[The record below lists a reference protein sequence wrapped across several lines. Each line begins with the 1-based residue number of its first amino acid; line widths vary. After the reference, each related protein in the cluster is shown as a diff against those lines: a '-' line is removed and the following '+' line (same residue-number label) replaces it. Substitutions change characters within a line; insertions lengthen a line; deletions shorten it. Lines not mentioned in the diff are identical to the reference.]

1 VNFWGIINLK
11 LLLDVLFAIGF
22 GLLLFSRV
30 KEQRTL
36 WLLRGYLF
44 LVSTAWFIQRYADLP
59 LTSKLIDA
67 VVLACSL
74 SLAILWQGEL
84 RRLMELLGTGR
95 LAVLLGNP
103 PKEFRA
109 TSTTITQLVDTAGKL
124 SQNRR
129 GALIVVDLGSD
140 LRPEDFLY
148 SGTNIEAQLSTDL
161 LINLFATDTPLH
173 DGAVLV
179 KGNKIISAGV
189 ILPLSRQGIS
199 RYGTRHLAALG
210 ITERFDR
217 CICIVVSEETGTL
230 SLANQGKLERP
241 ITSSRLQELLVNLIG
256 NQNSIGTNKSS
267 LAIKKLV
274 KEVFQ
279 KVGIEESRLD
289 SFPHQFSGGMRQRV
303 SIAMALALKP
313 KLLIAD
319 EPTTSLDTI
328 TSFEI
333 MQEIIHLCNEFDT
346 TLILI
351 SHDINL
357 AAKWC
362 KKVAIIEKGSIV
374 EKGNVSDLSCKTAV
388 HHRKVA
394 NHY

>member
-1 VNFWGIINLK
+1 MNFWELINFK
-11 LLLDVLFAIGF
+11 LLLDVLFAVGF
-22 GLLLFSRV
+22 GVLLFSRV

-36 WLLRGYLF
+36 WLFRGYLF
-44 LVSTAWFIQRYADLP
+44 LVSLAWFVQRYANLP

-95 LAVLLGNP
+95 LAVILGNP
-103 PKEFRA
+103 PKEFRSNA
-109 TSTTITQLVDTAGKL
+109 NTVNQLVEAAGKL

-129 GALIVVDLGSD
+129 GALMVVDLGSD

-148 SGTNIEAQLSTDL
+148 SGITIDAQLSTDL

-241 ITSSRLQELLVNLIG
+241 ITSSRLQELLNEFVG
-256 NQNSIGTNKSS
+256 SIKSQTISKSS
-267 LAIKKLV
+267 TN
-274 KEVFQ
+274 
-279 KVGIEESRLD
+279 R
-289 SFPHQFSGGMRQRV
+289 
-303 SIAMALALKP
+303 
-313 KLLIAD
+313 
-319 EPTTSLDTI
+319 
-328 TSFEI
+328 
-333 MQEIIHLCNEFDT
+333 
-346 TLILI
+346 
-351 SHDINL
+351 
-357 AAKWC
+357 
-362 KKVAIIEKGSIV
+362 
-374 EKGNVSDLSCKTAV
+374 NVSSPNKTSADIIPNIAIDKSV
-388 HHRKVA
+388 KKSD
-394 NHY
+394 

>member
-1 VNFWGIINLK
+1 MNFWGFINLK
-11 LLLDVLFAIGF
+11 FLLDVLFALGF

-44 LVSTAWFIQRYADLP
+44 LVSFAWFIQRYAYLP

-109 TSTTITQLVDTAGKL
+109 ASTTITQLVDTAGKL

-148 SGTNIEAQLSTDL
+148 SGTNIQAQLSTDL

-256 NQNSIGTNKSS
+256 SQNSLATPKTSLKKSNTSQKINPNDNITNKTIENNSNQS
-267 LAIKKLV
+267 ESFTNIKK
-274 KEVFQ
+274 
-279 KVGIEESRLD
+279 
-289 SFPHQFSGGMRQRV
+289 
-303 SIAMALALKP
+303 
-313 KLLIAD
+313 
-319 EPTTSLDTI
+319 
-328 TSFEI
+328 
-333 MQEIIHLCNEFDT
+333 
-346 TLILI
+346 
-351 SHDINL
+351 
-357 AAKWC
+357 
-362 KKVAIIEKGSIV
+362 
-374 EKGNVSDLSCKTAV
+374 
-388 HHRKVA
+388 
-394 NHY
+394 

>member
-1 VNFWGIINLK
+1 MNFWGIINLK
-11 LLLDVLFAIGF
+11 LILDVLFAVGF

-44 LVSTAWFIQRYADLP
+44 LVSFAWFIQRYAYLP

-95 LAVLLGNP
+95 LTVLLGNP
-103 PKEFRA
+103 QKEFRA
-109 TSTTITQLVDTAGKL
+109 TSTTITQLVETAGKL

-241 ITSSRLQELLVNLIG
+241 ITSSRLQELLINLIG
-256 NQNSIGTNKSS
+256 NQNTIVTSKSS
-267 LAIKKLV
+267 LNK
-274 KEVFQ
+274 
-279 KVGIEESRLD
+279 
-289 SFPHQFSGGMRQRV
+289 
-303 SIAMALALKP
+303 
-313 KLLIAD
+313 
-319 EPTTSLDTI
+319 
-328 TSFEI
+328 
-333 MQEIIHLCNEFDT
+333 T
-346 TLILI
+346 TLSQNI
-351 SHDINL
+351 SPSDNMTNRIN
-357 AAKWC
+357 
-362 KKVAIIEKGSIV
+362 EKGSDKS
-374 EKGNVSDLSCKTAV
+374 ESFSNTKD
-388 HHRKVA
+388 
-394 NHY
+394 

>member
-1 VNFWGIINLK
+1 MNFWGFINLK
-11 LLLDVLFAIGF
+11 LLLDVLFAVGF

-44 LVSTAWFIQRYADLP
+44 LVSSAWFIQRYAYLP

-109 TSTTITQLVDTAGKL
+109 TSTTIIQLVDAAGKL
-124 SQNRR
+124 SKNKR

-217 CICIVVSEETGTL
+217 CICVVVSEESGTL
-230 SLANQGKLERP
+230 SLANQGRLERP
-241 ITSSRLQELLVNLIG
+241 ITSSRLLDLLKELLDPSNASGSKSNSINSSLKTTSSNIETKVAQSRVNLVK
-256 NQNSIGTNKSS
+256 NNDSKES
-267 LAIKKLV
+267 L
-274 KEVFQ
+274 
-279 KVGIEESRLD
+279 
-289 SFPHQFSGGMRQRV
+289 
-303 SIAMALALKP
+303 
-313 KLLIAD
+313 
-319 EPTTSLDTI
+319 
-328 TSFEI
+328 
-333 MQEIIHLCNEFDT
+333 N
-346 TLILI
+346 
-351 SHDINL
+351 
-357 AAKWC
+357 
-362 KKVAIIEKGSIV
+362 
-374 EKGNVSDLSCKTAV
+374 
-388 HHRKVA
+388 
-394 NHY
+394 

>member
-1 VNFWGIINLK
+1 MSFWGFLNLK
-11 LLLDVLFAIGF
+11 LLLDVFFAAAF
-22 GLLLFSRV
+22 GMLLFSRV

-44 LVSTAWFIQRYADLP
+44 LVSLAWFVQRFASLP

-67 VVLACSL
+67 LVLACSL

-95 LAVLLGNP
+95 LTVILGNP

-109 TSTTITQLVDTAGKL
+109 NSNAINQLVDAAGKL

-129 GALIVVDLGSD
+129 GALMVVDLGSD

-148 SGTNIEAQLSTDL
+148 SGIKIDAQLSTDL

-173 DGAVLV
+173 DGAILV

-241 ITSSRLQELLVNLIG
+241 ITSSRLQELLNDFIG
-256 NQNSIGTNKSS
+256 GLNNQTMSKSSTNRNVSMPKKKTIDIISSIGVDKS
-267 LAIKKLV
+267 V
-274 KEVFQ
+274 K
-279 KVGIEESRLD
+279 
-289 SFPHQFSGGMRQRV
+289 
-303 SIAMALALKP
+303 
-313 KLLIAD
+313 
-319 EPTTSLDTI
+319 
-328 TSFEI
+328 
-333 MQEIIHLCNEFDT
+333 N
-346 TLILI
+346 
-351 SHDINL
+351 
-357 AAKWC
+357 
-362 KKVAIIEKGSIV
+362 
-374 EKGNVSDLSCKTAV
+374 SD
-388 HHRKVA
+388 
-394 NHY
+394 

>member
-1 VNFWGIINLK
+1 MNFWGFINFK
-11 LLLDVLFAIGF
+11 VVFDVLFAAGF
-22 GLLLFSRV
+22 GLLFFARV
-30 KEQRTL
+30 KEKRTL

-44 LVSTAWFIQRYADLP
+44 LVSLAWFVQRYANLP

-95 LAVLLGNP
+95 LTVLLGNP
-103 PKEFRA
+103 SKEFRA
-109 TSTTITQLVDTAGKL
+109 NGNSVNQLVDASGKL

-148 SGTNIEAQLSTDL
+148 SGINIEAQLSTDL

-179 KGNKIISAGV
+179 KGDKIISAGV

-241 ITSSRLQELLVNLIG
+241 ITSSRLQELLNDYIG
-256 NQNSIGTNKSS
+256 NINAPVVAKSS
-267 LAIKKLV
+267 AN
-274 KEVFQ
+274 
-279 KVGIEESRLD
+279 R
-289 SFPHQFSGGMRQRV
+289 
-303 SIAMALALKP
+303 
-313 KLLIAD
+313 
-319 EPTTSLDTI
+319 
-328 TSFEI
+328 
-333 MQEIIHLCNEFDT
+333 
-346 TLILI
+346 
-351 SHDINL
+351 
-357 AAKWC
+357 
-362 KKVAIIEKGSIV
+362 
-374 EKGNVSDLSCKTAV
+374 NVSSPKNIKTDIIPNIAIDKSL
-388 HHRKVA
+388 RKSD
-394 NHY
+394 

>member
-1 VNFWGIINLK
+1 MNFWGFINLK
-11 LLLDVLFAIGF
+11 FLLDVLFAAGF

-44 LVSTAWFIQRYADLP
+44 LVSFAWFIQRYAYLP

-109 TSTTITQLVDTAGKL
+109 TSTTVNQLVDAAGKL
-124 SQNRR
+124 SQNRK
-129 GALIVVDLGSD
+129 GALIVVDLGCD

-148 SGTNIEAQLSTDL
+148 SGINIEAQLSTDL

-241 ITSSRLQELLVNLIG
+241 ITSSRLQELLIKFVG
-256 NQNSIGTNKSS
+256 NPKSSANKSTFS
-267 LAIKKLV
+267 QNINTSDNIT
-274 KEVFQ
+274 
-279 KVGIEESRLD
+279 IEND
-289 SFPHQFSGGMRQRV
+289 SN
-303 SIAMALALKP
+303 K
-313 KLLIAD
+313 
-319 EPTTSLDTI
+319 
-328 TSFEI
+328 
-333 MQEIIHLCNEFDT
+333 
-346 TLILI
+346 
-351 SHDINL
+351 
-357 AAKWC
+357 
-362 KKVAIIEKGSIV
+362 
-374 EKGNVSDLSCKTAV
+374 SD
-388 HHRKVA
+388 
-394 NHY
+394 

>member
-11 LLLDVLFAIGF
+11 LLLDVLFAVGF

-44 LVSTAWFIQRYADLP
+44 LVSSAWCIQRYAYLP

-95 LAVLLGNP
+95 LTVLLGNP

-109 TSTTITQLVDTAGKL
+109 TSNTITQLVDTAGKL

-129 GALIVVDLGSD
+129 GALIAVDLGSD

-148 SGTNIEAQLSTDL
+148 SGTKIEAQLSTDL

-230 SLANQGKLERP
+230 SLASQGKLERP
-241 ITSSRLQELLVNLIG
+241 ITSSRLQELLAKLIG
-256 NQNSIGTNKSS
+256 NQNSIGNSKSS
-267 LAIKKLV
+267 IGK
-274 KEVFQ
+274 
-279 KVGIEESRLD
+279 
-289 SFPHQFSGGMRQRV
+289 
-303 SIAMALALKP
+303 
-313 KLLIAD
+313 
-319 EPTTSLDTI
+319 
-328 TSFEI
+328 
-333 MQEIIHLCNEFDT
+333 N
-346 TLILI
+346 
-351 SHDINL
+351 
-357 AAKWC
+357 
-362 KKVAIIEKGSIV
+362 
-374 EKGNVSDLSCKTAV
+374 NVSQKTNPSDNITIDV
-388 HHRKVA
+388 NEKEF
-394 NHY
+394 NKTDNFTNIKD